1 MKVKQNNLNDLMF
14 DSKDFSS
21 ISLGEINV
29 LDKDTIHINDVDP
42 KNIPEHLSIELED
55 QKKEI

>member
-1 MKVKQNNLNDLMF
+1 MF